1 MTSVFDTSVL
11 SESED
16 DPDYNPPENDENTGR
31 DNSESISDC
40 ENCMKNEIG
49 SELKCMSNL
58 TENSKIETKKHA
70 EDVWNK
76 FLSDISE
83 TEKSL
88 KYANIVKSMH
98 NTGTEI
104 KSECISD
111 SEICELNM
119 YKSIN
124 PLKSIKSADKD
135 AAIVSSSERLTSKRL
150 NIDSVL
156 QVIQSKKQKTGILQ
170 KARYDWNTFKRS
182 EGIEEDLKKFNKGK
196 QGFIERQRF
205 LERSELRTFENEKL
219 LRQSLKRA

>member
-1 MTSVFDTSVL
+1 
-11 SESED
+11 
-16 DPDYNPPENDENTGR
+16 
-31 DNSESISDC
+31 
-40 ENCMKNEIG
+40 MKNEIG

-104 KSECISD
+104 KSD

-170 KARYDWNTFKRS
+170 KARYDWNTFKKS

-196 QGFIERQRF
+196 QGFIEPKF
-205 LERSELRTFENEKL
+205 S
-219 LRQSLKRA
+219 